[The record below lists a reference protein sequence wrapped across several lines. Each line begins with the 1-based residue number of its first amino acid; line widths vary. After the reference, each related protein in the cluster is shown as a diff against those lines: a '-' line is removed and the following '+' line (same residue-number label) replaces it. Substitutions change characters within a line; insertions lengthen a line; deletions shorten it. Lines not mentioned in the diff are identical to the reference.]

1 MKNMLVLLSMLCFSM
16 TSLAAEEAQIQQRQ
30 TIYGSQLMTPQERM
44 EYRSKMRSL
53 KTRQEREAFRLEHH
67 KEMQER
73 ARARGMQ
80 LPDMPP
86 PGGGMGRGMGPGGG
100 MGGCY

>member
-1 MKNMLVLLSMLCFSM
+1 MKKVLVLMTMLVYSMA
-16 TSLAAEEAQIQQRQ
+16 SLAAEEAQVQQQTRQ

-44 EYRSKMRSL
+44 EYRTRMRSL
-53 KTRQEREAFRLEHH
+53 KTRQEREAFRLQHH

-73 ARARGMQ
+73 ARERGMQ

-86 PGGGMGRGMGPGGG
+86 PGGGMGSG
-100 MGGCY
+100 MGGGY